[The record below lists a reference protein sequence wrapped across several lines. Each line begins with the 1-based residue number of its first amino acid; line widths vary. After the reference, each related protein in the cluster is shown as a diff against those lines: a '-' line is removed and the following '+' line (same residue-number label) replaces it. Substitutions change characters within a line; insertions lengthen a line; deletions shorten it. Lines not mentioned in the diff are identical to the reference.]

1 MGAQFRIPPSLERV
15 ASLFEAATA
24 LPLTHGAIWTAW
36 SECPSELIEQFRPY
50 IRPSH
55 QQLLDTACANPSTG
69 PALCS
74 FLRQLLRPHKFKI
87 EALRTGWRLLS
98 SEHQHTAAVS
108 RKQESVRIEWD

>member
-1 MGAQFRIPPSLERV
+1 MGAQFRTPPSLERV

-55 QQLLDTACANPSTG
+55 QQLLDTACANPSAG

-74 FLRQLLRPHKFKI
+74 FLRQLLRPHHYKI
-87 EALRTGWRLLS
+87 EATRSGWRLMSL
-98 SEHQHTAAVS
+98 EHGNGAVL
-108 RKQESVRIEWD
+108 RKDSPVKIDWA